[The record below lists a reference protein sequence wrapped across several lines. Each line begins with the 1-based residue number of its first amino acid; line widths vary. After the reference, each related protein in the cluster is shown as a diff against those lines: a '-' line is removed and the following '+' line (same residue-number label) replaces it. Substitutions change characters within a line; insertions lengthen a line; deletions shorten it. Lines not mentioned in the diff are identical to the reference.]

1 EFKEAFMLFDRTPTG
16 EMKITYAQCGDVM
29 RALGQNPTNAEV
41 LKVLGKPKP
50 EDMNTKMLDFETF
63 LPMLQHISKS
73 KDQGTMEDFVEGLR
87 VFDKEGNGT
96 VMGAELRHVLATLGE
111 KMKEAEVE
119 QLMAG
124 QEDANGCVNYEAPL
138 SMSDDHTD
146 YRMNSGVSDGQ
157 AVQYNSGQTMASVEV
172 PAQGGYGLP
181 SGQAD
186 GTRTE
191 LKENGVPVQMGPG
204 DGIMTVRSLAFP
216 GLQAS
221 LVRSFSPFQIPKAPR
236 PFDAE
241 LKFTVLLNT
250 RRAADDKKGMEL
262 PKVET
267 AMESPSEEGAEE
279 LVSDVSETKS
289 TPSAESAPLAP
300 AVPEGSETTPLDVQE
315 ASSGKAK
322 PEAVKEEAGAVDKKP
337 KTPTPSSAKARPTTT
352 TTPKRPSSISSIHV
366 KKPASPACITSTSI
380 TSTRVTTTSV
390 VKVSS
395 STARS
400 SRTQVDEQ
408 KASMKSPA
416 SRIQGGSRVPTAA
429 SKIPSKTPSSEAHR
443 ASSSASPAESPRTPD
458 RSGYSSPSTPK
469 SPSGRSSQQTSGATK
484 EVKKVAVVRTPPKS
498 PASVK
503 NRTPAPLVPMPDLK
517 NIRSKIGSTEN
528 IKHQP
533 GGGRVQIMNK
543 KMDLSNVQSRC
554 GSKDNMKHVPG
565 GGNVSSKG
573 TKVMVSLPHV
583 FLLSAVATCLRTGE
597 LPVQIVN
604 KKLDLSNVTS
614 KCGSK
619 DNIHHKP
626 GGGNI
631 EIKSE
636 KMDFKVQ
643 SKIGSLENI
652 GHVPGGG
659 NKKIES
665 HKLAFREQAK
675 ARTDHGAE
683 IVYKSPTVSTD
694 GSPRRLSNVSSTGS
708 INMMDSPQLATLADE
723 VSASLAKQ
731 GL

>member
-1 EFKEAFMLFDRTPTG
+1 
-16 EMKITYAQCGDVM
+16 
-29 RALGQNPTNAEV
+29 
-41 LKVLGKPKP
+41 
-50 EDMNTKMLDFETF
+50 
-63 LPMLQHISKS
+63 
-73 KDQGTMEDFVEGLR
+73 
-87 VFDKEGNGT
+87 
-96 VMGAELRHVLATLGE
+96 
-111 KMKEAEVE
+111 
-119 QLMAG
+119 
-124 QEDANGCVNYEAPL
+124 
-138 SMSDDHTD
+138 MSDDHTD

-659 NKKIES
+659 NKKKEKEASRGDKLPSKNGAPPSPDKESLMPVSESPAAEEITLVETHETSKYVTWSATLETRWGRVPVPIES

>member
-1 EFKEAFMLFDRTPTG
+1 
-16 EMKITYAQCGDVM
+16 
-29 RALGQNPTNAEV
+29 
-41 LKVLGKPKP
+41 
-50 EDMNTKMLDFETF
+50 
-63 LPMLQHISKS
+63 
-73 KDQGTMEDFVEGLR
+73 
-87 VFDKEGNGT
+87 
-96 VMGAELRHVLATLGE
+96 
-111 KMKEAEVE
+111 
-119 QLMAG
+119 
-124 QEDANGCVNYEAPL
+124 
-138 SMSDDHTD
+138 MSDDHTD

-204 DGIMTVRSLAFP
+204 DGIMTV
-216 GLQAS
+216 
-221 LVRSFSPFQIPKAPR
+221 
-236 PFDAE
+236 
-241 LKFTVLLNT
+241 
-250 RRAADDKKGMEL
+250 EL

-289 TPSAESAPLAP
+289 TPSAESAPL
-300 AVPEGSETTPLDVQE
+300 
-315 ASSGKAK
+315 GKAK

-337 KTPTPSSAKARPTTT
+337 K
-352 TTPKRPSSISSIHV
+352 
-366 KKPASPACITSTSI
+366 
-380 TSTRVTTTSV
+380 
-390 VKVSS
+390 
-395 STARS
+395 
-400 SRTQVDEQ
+400 VDEQ

-565 GGNVSSKG
+565 GGNV
-573 TKVMVSLPHV
+573 
-583 FLLSAVATCLRTGE
+583 
-597 LPVQIVN
+597 QIVN

>member
-1 EFKEAFMLFDRTPTG
+1 
-16 EMKITYAQCGDVM
+16 
-29 RALGQNPTNAEV
+29 
-41 LKVLGKPKP
+41 
-50 EDMNTKMLDFETF
+50 
-63 LPMLQHISKS
+63 
-73 KDQGTMEDFVEGLR
+73 
-87 VFDKEGNGT
+87 
-96 VMGAELRHVLATLGE
+96 
-111 KMKEAEVE
+111 
-119 QLMAG
+119 
-124 QEDANGCVNYEAPL
+124 
-138 SMSDDHTD
+138 MSDDHTD

-172 PAQGGYGLP
+172 SAQGGYGLP

-186 GTRTE
+186 VTRTE

-204 DGIMTVRSLAFP
+204 DGIMT
-216 GLQAS
+216 
-221 LVRSFSPFQIPKAPR
+221 
-236 PFDAE
+236 
-241 LKFTVLLNT
+241 
-250 RRAADDKKGMEL
+250 
-262 PKVET
+262 
-267 AMESPSEEGAEE
+267 
-279 LVSDVSETKS
+279 
-289 TPSAESAPLAP
+289 AP
-300 AVPEGSETTPLDVQE
+300 AIPEGSETTPLDVQE

-337 KTPTPSSAKARPTTT
+337 K
-352 TTPKRPSSISSIHV
+352 
-366 KKPASPACITSTSI
+366 
-380 TSTRVTTTSV
+380 
-390 VKVSS
+390 
-395 STARS
+395 
-400 SRTQVDEQ
+400 VDEQ

-429 SKIPSKTPSSEAHR
+429 SKIPSKTPSSEAQR

-517 NIRSKIGSTEN
+517 SIRSKIGSTEN

-543 KMDLSNVQSRC
+543 KMDLTNVQSRC

-565 GGNVSSKG
+565 GGNV
-573 TKVMVSLPHV
+573 
-583 FLLSAVATCLRTGE
+583 
-597 LPVQIVN
+597 QIVN
-604 KKLDLSNVTS
+604 KKLNLSNVTS

-636 KMDFKVQ
+636 KLDFKVQ

-683 IVYKSPTVSTD
+683 IVYKSPTASTE

>member
-1 EFKEAFMLFDRTPTG
+1 
-16 EMKITYAQCGDVM
+16 
-29 RALGQNPTNAEV
+29 
-41 LKVLGKPKP
+41 
-50 EDMNTKMLDFETF
+50 
-63 LPMLQHISKS
+63 
-73 KDQGTMEDFVEGLR
+73 
-87 VFDKEGNGT
+87 
-96 VMGAELRHVLATLGE
+96 
-111 KMKEAEVE
+111 
-119 QLMAG
+119 
-124 QEDANGCVNYEAPL
+124 
-138 SMSDDHTD
+138 MSDDHTD

-204 DGIMTVRSLAFP
+204 DGIMTV
-216 GLQAS
+216 
-221 LVRSFSPFQIPKAPR
+221 
-236 PFDAE
+236 
-241 LKFTVLLNT
+241 
-250 RRAADDKKGMEL
+250 EL

-289 TPSAESAPLAP
+289 TPSAESAPLDVFPVFCGGKGPPSCQAP

-337 KTPTPSSAKARPTTT
+337 K
-352 TTPKRPSSISSIHV
+352 
-366 KKPASPACITSTSI
+366 
-380 TSTRVTTTSV
+380 
-390 VKVSS
+390 
-395 STARS
+395 
-400 SRTQVDEQ
+400 VDEQ

-565 GGNVSSKG
+565 GGNV
-573 TKVMVSLPHV
+573 
-583 FLLSAVATCLRTGE
+583 
-597 LPVQIVN
+597 QIVN

>member
-1 EFKEAFMLFDRTPTG
+1 
-16 EMKITYAQCGDVM
+16 
-29 RALGQNPTNAEV
+29 
-41 LKVLGKPKP
+41 
-50 EDMNTKMLDFETF
+50 
-63 LPMLQHISKS
+63 
-73 KDQGTMEDFVEGLR
+73 
-87 VFDKEGNGT
+87 
-96 VMGAELRHVLATLGE
+96 
-111 KMKEAEVE
+111 
-119 QLMAG
+119 
-124 QEDANGCVNYEAPL
+124 
-138 SMSDDHTD
+138 MSDDHTD

-172 PAQGGYGLP
+172 SAQGGYGLP

-186 GTRTE
+186 VTRTE

-204 DGIMTVRSLAFP
+204 DGIMTV
-216 GLQAS
+216 
-221 LVRSFSPFQIPKAPR
+221 
-236 PFDAE
+236 
-241 LKFTVLLNT
+241 
-250 RRAADDKKGMEL
+250 EL
-262 PKVET
+262 PRVET
-267 AMESPSEEGAEE
+267 ATESPSEEGAEE
-279 LVSDVSETKS
+279 LASDVSETKS
-289 TPSAESAPLAP
+289 TPSAESEPLAP
-300 AVPEGSETTPLDVQE
+300 AIPEGSETTPLDVQE

-337 KTPTPSSAKARPTTT
+337 KTPTPSSAKARST
-352 TTPKRPSSISSIHV
+352 TTPKRPSSVTSIHV
-366 KKPASPACITSTSI
+366 KKPASPACITSTSF

-429 SKIPSKTPSSEAHR
+429 SKIPSKTPSSEAQR

-517 NIRSKIGSTEN
+517 SIRSKIGSTEN

-543 KMDLSNVQSRC
+543 KMDLTNVQSRC

-565 GGNVSSKG
+565 GGNV
-573 TKVMVSLPHV
+573 
-583 FLLSAVATCLRTGE
+583 
-597 LPVQIVN
+597 QIVN
-604 KKLDLSNVTS
+604 KKLNLSNVTS

-636 KMDFKVQ
+636 KLDFKVQ

-659 NKKIES
+659 NKKKEKEASRGDKLPSKNGAPPSPDKES
-665 HKLAFREQAK
+665 LMPVSESPA
-675 ARTDHGAE
+675 AE
-683 IVYKSPTVSTD
+683 EIAIVETHETNRVTQ
-694 GSPRRLSNVSSTGS
+694 TGL
-708 INMMDSPQLATLADE
+708 P
-723 VSASLAKQ
+723 
-731 GL
+731 

>member
-1 EFKEAFMLFDRTPTG
+1 
-16 EMKITYAQCGDVM
+16 
-29 RALGQNPTNAEV
+29 
-41 LKVLGKPKP
+41 
-50 EDMNTKMLDFETF
+50 
-63 LPMLQHISKS
+63 
-73 KDQGTMEDFVEGLR
+73 
-87 VFDKEGNGT
+87 
-96 VMGAELRHVLATLGE
+96 
-111 KMKEAEVE
+111 
-119 QLMAG
+119 
-124 QEDANGCVNYEAPL
+124 
-138 SMSDDHTD
+138 MSDDHTD

-204 DGIMTVRSLAFP
+204 DGIMTV
-216 GLQAS
+216 
-221 LVRSFSPFQIPKAPR
+221 
-236 PFDAE
+236 
-241 LKFTVLLNT
+241 
-250 RRAADDKKGMEL
+250 EL

-289 TPSAESAPLAP
+289 TPSAESAPL
-300 AVPEGSETTPLDVQE
+300 
-315 ASSGKAK
+315 GKAK

-565 GGNVSSKG
+565 GGNV
-573 TKVMVSLPHV
+573 
-583 FLLSAVATCLRTGE
+583 
-597 LPVQIVN
+597 QIVN

>member
-1 EFKEAFMLFDRTPTG
+1 
-16 EMKITYAQCGDVM
+16 
-29 RALGQNPTNAEV
+29 
-41 LKVLGKPKP
+41 
-50 EDMNTKMLDFETF
+50 
-63 LPMLQHISKS
+63 
-73 KDQGTMEDFVEGLR
+73 
-87 VFDKEGNGT
+87 
-96 VMGAELRHVLATLGE
+96 
-111 KMKEAEVE
+111 
-119 QLMAG
+119 
-124 QEDANGCVNYEAPL
+124 
-138 SMSDDHTD
+138 MSDDHTD

-204 DGIMTVRSLAFP
+204 DGIMTV
-216 GLQAS
+216 
-221 LVRSFSPFQIPKAPR
+221 
-236 PFDAE
+236 
-241 LKFTVLLNT
+241 
-250 RRAADDKKGMEL
+250 EL

-289 TPSAESAPLAP
+289 TPSAESAPLDVFPVFCGGKGPPSCQAP

-565 GGNVSSKG
+565 GGNV
-573 TKVMVSLPHV
+573 
-583 FLLSAVATCLRTGE
+583 
-597 LPVQIVN
+597 QIVN

-659 NKKIES
+659 NKKKEKEASRGDKLPSKNGAPPSPDKES
-665 HKLAFREQAK
+665 LMPVSESPA
-675 ARTDHGAE
+675 AE
-683 IVYKSPTVSTD
+683 EITLVETHETNRVTQ
-694 GSPRRLSNVSSTGS
+694 TGL
-708 INMMDSPQLATLADE
+708 P
-723 VSASLAKQ
+723 
-731 GL
+731 

>member
-1 EFKEAFMLFDRTPTG
+1 
-16 EMKITYAQCGDVM
+16 
-29 RALGQNPTNAEV
+29 
-41 LKVLGKPKP
+41 
-50 EDMNTKMLDFETF
+50 
-63 LPMLQHISKS
+63 
-73 KDQGTMEDFVEGLR
+73 
-87 VFDKEGNGT
+87 
-96 VMGAELRHVLATLGE
+96 
-111 KMKEAEVE
+111 
-119 QLMAG
+119 
-124 QEDANGCVNYEAPL
+124 
-138 SMSDDHTD
+138 MSDDHTD

-172 PAQGGYGLP
+172 SAQGGYGLP

-186 GTRTE
+186 VTRTE

-204 DGIMTVRSLAFP
+204 DGIMTV
-216 GLQAS
+216 
-221 LVRSFSPFQIPKAPR
+221 
-236 PFDAE
+236 
-241 LKFTVLLNT
+241 
-250 RRAADDKKGMEL
+250 EL
-262 PKVET
+262 PRVET
-267 AMESPSEEGAEE
+267 ATESPSEEGAEE
-279 LVSDVSETKS
+279 LASDVSETKS
-289 TPSAESAPLAP
+289 TPSAESEPLAP
-300 AVPEGSETTPLDVQE
+300 AIPEGSETTPLDVQE

-337 KTPTPSSAKARPTTT
+337 K
-352 TTPKRPSSISSIHV
+352 
-366 KKPASPACITSTSI
+366 
-380 TSTRVTTTSV
+380 
-390 VKVSS
+390 
-395 STARS
+395 
-400 SRTQVDEQ
+400 VDEQ

-429 SKIPSKTPSSEAHR
+429 SKIPSKTPSSEAQR

-517 NIRSKIGSTEN
+517 SIRSKIGSTEN

-543 KMDLSNVQSRC
+543 KMDLTNVQSRC

-565 GGNVSSKG
+565 GGNV
-573 TKVMVSLPHV
+573 
-583 FLLSAVATCLRTGE
+583 
-597 LPVQIVN
+597 QIVN
-604 KKLDLSNVTS
+604 KKLNLSNVTS

-636 KMDFKVQ
+636 KLDFKVQ

-683 IVYKSPTVSTD
+683 IVYKSPTASTE

>member
-1 EFKEAFMLFDRTPTG
+1 
-16 EMKITYAQCGDVM
+16 
-29 RALGQNPTNAEV
+29 
-41 LKVLGKPKP
+41 
-50 EDMNTKMLDFETF
+50 
-63 LPMLQHISKS
+63 
-73 KDQGTMEDFVEGLR
+73 
-87 VFDKEGNGT
+87 
-96 VMGAELRHVLATLGE
+96 
-111 KMKEAEVE
+111 
-119 QLMAG
+119 
-124 QEDANGCVNYEAPL
+124 
-138 SMSDDHTD
+138 MSDDHTD

-172 PAQGGYGLP
+172 SAQGGYGLP

-204 DGIMTVRSLAFP
+204 DGIMT
-216 GLQAS
+216 
-221 LVRSFSPFQIPKAPR
+221 
-236 PFDAE
+236 
-241 LKFTVLLNT
+241 
-250 RRAADDKKGMEL
+250 
-262 PKVET
+262 
-267 AMESPSEEGAEE
+267 
-279 LVSDVSETKS
+279 
-289 TPSAESAPLAP
+289 
-300 AVPEGSETTPLDVQE
+300 
-315 ASSGKAK
+315 GKAK

-337 KTPTPSSAKARPTTT
+337 KTPTPSSAKARST
-352 TTPKRPSSISSIHV
+352 TTPKRPSSVTSIHV
-366 KKPASPACITSTSI
+366 KKPASPACITSTSF

-429 SKIPSKTPSSEAHR
+429 SKIPSKTPSSEAQR

-517 NIRSKIGSTEN
+517 SIRSKIGSTEN

-533 GGGRVQIMNK
+533 GGGRVQI
-543 KMDLSNVQSRC
+543 
-554 GSKDNMKHVPG
+554 
-565 GGNVSSKG
+565 
-573 TKVMVSLPHV
+573 
-583 FLLSAVATCLRTGE
+583 
-597 LPVQIVN
+597 VN
-604 KKLDLSNVTS
+604 KKLNLSNVTS

-636 KMDFKVQ
+636 KLDFKVQ

-683 IVYKSPTVSTD
+683 IVYKSPTASTE

>member
-1 EFKEAFMLFDRTPTG
+1 
-16 EMKITYAQCGDVM
+16 
-29 RALGQNPTNAEV
+29 
-41 LKVLGKPKP
+41 
-50 EDMNTKMLDFETF
+50 
-63 LPMLQHISKS
+63 
-73 KDQGTMEDFVEGLR
+73 
-87 VFDKEGNGT
+87 
-96 VMGAELRHVLATLGE
+96 
-111 KMKEAEVE
+111 
-119 QLMAG
+119 
-124 QEDANGCVNYEAPL
+124 
-138 SMSDDHTD
+138 MSDDHTD

-172 PAQGGYGLP
+172 SAQGGYGLP

-204 DGIMTVRSLAFP
+204 DGIMT
-216 GLQAS
+216 
-221 LVRSFSPFQIPKAPR
+221 
-236 PFDAE
+236 
-241 LKFTVLLNT
+241 
-250 RRAADDKKGMEL
+250 
-262 PKVET
+262 
-267 AMESPSEEGAEE
+267 
-279 LVSDVSETKS
+279 
-289 TPSAESAPLAP
+289 AP

-337 KTPTPSSAKARPTTT
+337 KTPTPSSAKARST
-352 TTPKRPSSISSIHV
+352 TTPKRPSSVTSIHV
-366 KKPASPACITSTSI
+366 KKPASPACITSTSF

-429 SKIPSKTPSSEAHR
+429 SKIPSKTPSSEAQR

-517 NIRSKIGSTEN
+517 SIRSKIGSTEN

-533 GGGRVQIMNK
+533 GGGRVQI
-543 KMDLSNVQSRC
+543 
-554 GSKDNMKHVPG
+554 
-565 GGNVSSKG
+565 
-573 TKVMVSLPHV
+573 
-583 FLLSAVATCLRTGE
+583 
-597 LPVQIVN
+597 VN
-604 KKLDLSNVTS
+604 KKLNLSNVTS

-636 KMDFKVQ
+636 KLDFKVQ

-683 IVYKSPTVSTD
+683 IVYKSPTASTE